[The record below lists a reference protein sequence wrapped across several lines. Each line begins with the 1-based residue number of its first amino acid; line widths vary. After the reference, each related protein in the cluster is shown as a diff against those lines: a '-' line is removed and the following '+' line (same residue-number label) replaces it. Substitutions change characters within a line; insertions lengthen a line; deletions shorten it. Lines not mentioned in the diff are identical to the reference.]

1 MCIGLLYA
9 MKGEIE
15 SMLTEDTPLL
25 QEKAGVSFYRIR
37 EDIIACCGGVGKVN
51 AAMATQLF
59 IDLYRP
65 DLILNVGVAGCFED
79 LPIGTLVLPDRFMQH
94 DMDTSGIGDPVGL
107 ISTVNRMDFPTA
119 RLEDAKTVLDELGI
133 AYRVGSVATGDWFAT
148 ECDRARWIAGTFHPL
163 LIEMEGCAAA
173 QVCWRNDVPFLA
185 LKSVSDCVL
194 EHHDFYFN
202 FPQAMRDLNKTAL
215 PLAQRLL
222 EVRVMERIASF
233 SVDHT
238 VLVPGLYLSRR
249 DGNIVSLDLRFKKPN
264 TGDLLSN
271 AEIHS
276 VEHIIATLLR
286 NSEQKDAVI
295 YFGPFGCQTGFY
307 FLFDEARITIS
318 EAIRLLQQTF
328 AAGAVFE
335 GEMPGGSVSE
345 CGNCRNLDVA
355 LARECCRYYAEV
367 IADWS
372 VEKLAYPT
380 GK

>member
-65 DLILNVGVAGCFED
+65 GLILNVGVAGCFED

-222 EVRVMERIASF
+222 EV
-233 SVDHT
+233 
-238 VLVPGLYLSRR
+238 
-249 DGNIVSLDLRFKKPN
+249 
-264 TGDLLSN
+264 
-271 AEIHS
+271 
-276 VEHIIATLLR
+276 
-286 NSEQKDAVI
+286 
-295 YFGPFGCQTGFY
+295 
-307 FLFDEARITIS
+307 
-318 EAIRLLQQTF
+318 
-328 AAGAVFE
+328 
-335 GEMPGGSVSE
+335 
-345 CGNCRNLDVA
+345 
-355 LARECCRYYAEV
+355 
-367 IADWS
+367 
-372 VEKLAYPT
+372 
-380 GK
+380 